1 MIRNHLKM
9 QLKGS
14 LHANSIADSHINFLT
29 SISPDVSLPH
39 TLMQAHYNPNVII
52 YEDCKGKTSKV
63 PEVA

>member
-1 MIRNHLKM
+1 M

-14 LHANSIADSHINFLT
+14 LHANSMTDSHINFLT
-29 SISPDVSLPH
+29 SISPDVSVHH
-39 TLMQAHYNPNVII
+39 TFMQAHYNPNVII